1 MSRGGADNHIMKPSS
16 LFPLS
21 PVVVALTLAMLLS
34 GAGNEQPYPTELPS
48 EPPVESPNPTPSESP
63 SNSVP
68 EPTEPSPSGS
78 PSPSLTSSPTN
89 SPNPTPTNPDDVN
102 PGTQPP
108 DIVVILTDDQRAG
121 TERAMPYTWGFFH
134 SPRAVRYP
142 NAQVPTNLCCP
153 SRASLLTGK
162 YSSEMGVWDNQGKYG
177 GYHAYR
183 KVESESLPVWLD
195 REGYVTGLFGKLV
208 NGFPGSSGEQYV
220 PPGWDVFHSYKHRA
234 GYYAPVRGLPT
245 GEYTTDSL
253 GKTTARFIASA
264 PTDEPLFAYYSPYSP
279 HAPYDAGPYTGT
291 SSRETI
297 ALAKQSGGYSRTT
310 FNRTPKRAPAWMRG
324 LPRVSRHKTDSMI
337 AKVTD
342 VMLGVDANIRRIVE
356 SVAAHRDI
364 DNTLFIFMGDNGYSW
379 GDYGLVRKRNPQVV
393 VNEVPLM
400 VKYPA
405 GIGAALP
412 VVENVDRRLASNVDV
427 TATILD
433 VVGVQEPSSG
443 VSLHRGTRRTHLP
456 LMGAATKTTSRRAI
470 ARPGYCGVRT
480 PNWRF
485 VEYTNGERELYN
497 LGLDPTEM
505 YNAAGLGFAA
515 EAELAEWTQAKSGCD
530 LAELRRVETHIRVSG
545 ERPRFRA
552 SAAPQGLFYGGSTRS
567 IFELKGDFWG
577 IPAATRTASG

>member
-1 MSRGGADNHIMKPSS
+1 MKPSS

-78 PSPSLTSSPTN
+78 ASPNPTSSPPN

-102 PGTQPP
+102 AGTQPP

-121 TERAMPYTWGFFH
+121 TERAMPYTWGFFR

-183 KVESESLPVWLD
+183 KVESESLPVWLA

-253 GKTTARFIASA
+253 GKATARFIASTPA
-264 PTDEPLFAYYSPYSP
+264 NEPLFAYYSPYSP

-291 SSRETI
+291 ASRQTV
-297 ALAKQSGGYSRTT
+297 ALAKRAGGYNRMT
-310 FNRTPKRAPAWMRG
+310 FNRTPKRAPEWMRG
-324 LPRVSRHKTDSMI
+324 LPRVSRTRTDKMI
-337 AKVTD
+337 AQVTD
-342 VMLGVDANIRRIVE
+342 VMMGVDANMRRIVE

-379 GDYGLVRKRNPQVV
+379 GDYGLVRKRNPQVS

-400 VKYPA
+400 VKYPV
-405 GIGAALP
+405 GYDAAEP
-412 VVENVDRRLASNVDV
+412 IADNVDQRLANNVDA

-433 VVGVQEPSSG
+433 VVGIQEPSSG
-443 VSLHRGTRRTHLP
+443 VSLRRGTRRTHLP

-470 ARPGYCGVRT
+470 TRPGYCGVRT

-497 LGLDPTEM
+497 LGLDSTEM
-505 YNAAGLGFAA
+505 YNAAGLGFAV

-530 LAELRRVETHIRVSG
+530 LAELRRVETHIRAGAESV
-545 ERPRFRA
+545 RDRA
-552 SAAPQGLFYGGSTRS
+552 SDIFQAAPRNGSWSHLFYLSGAGRS
-567 IFELKGDFWG
+567 V
-577 IPAATRTASG
+577 AAAKRISRG